1 MKTILIYFAAAFFE
15 IAGSF
20 AFWAWL
26 RLDKAPLWSLLGI
39 LFLVIFAVLLTKSQA
54 IFAGRAFAAYGG
66 IYIASSLVWLAL
78 VEKTQ
83 PDRWDF
89 LGAALTI
96 AGAAIILFGPRDTAL
111 M

>member
-26 RLDKAPLWSLLGI
+26 RLEKSPLWSLVGVI
-39 LFLVIFAVLLTKSQA
+39 FLVIFAVLLTKSQA

-66 IYIASSLVWLAL
+66 IYIASSLAWLAL
-78 VEKTQ
+78 IEKTQ

-89 LGAALTI
+89 LGAAVTI
-96 AGAAIILFGPRDTAL
+96 VGAAIILFGPRDFSIG
-111 M
+111 